1 MATNVSLEQLLSTYQ
16 VTRVISTIKQ
26 PQSRVQDY
34 LGMGMDGRNV
44 ESPGGHVAG
53 YDQFNRTRTMAK
65 GRAPAVG
72 PATSAPQVIG
82 HVAMTMARFHE
93 KIPILAEKVF
103 RTRPLG
109 QNWGAVDASGQSYI
123 TKQERFLA
131 QKFVNAREFMCS
143 RMLLGSHD
151 FLISGDDVNPVE
163 TGSGNFTVNF
173 QIPAGNKNQMAAT
186 VNSTDAA
193 IIERPWNDPAADI
206 IGQFFKM
213 NAAQEALTGRPI
225 RDVWVNSVTM
235 APLFKNT
242 GLLEAAGIANTVWSR
257 FERTEFRGPD
267 GVQDT
272 GLEVVFKGIP
282 YMAFHSYD
290 ALLVDYAGNNIKVIP
305 DNRAVILPAVDFD
318 WCSWMNGSELVM
330 ENLLD
335 QGTERF
341 GFAAWTTQ
349 VIDPAGWDLKAVLN
363 GLPALYVPN
372 CVFSPTVIY

>member
-1 MATNVSLEQLLSTYQ
+1 
-16 VTRVISTIKQ
+16 
-26 PQSRVQDY
+26 
-34 LGMGMDGRNV
+34 
-44 ESPGGHVAG
+44 
-53 YDQFNRTRTMAK
+53 
-65 GRAPAVG
+65 
-72 PATSAPQVIG
+72 
-82 HVAMTMARFHE
+82 
-93 KIPILAEKVF
+93 
-103 RTRPLG
+103 
-109 QNWGAVDASGQSYI
+109 
-123 TKQERFLA
+123 
-131 QKFVNAREFMCS
+131 
-143 RMLLGSHD
+143 MLLGKFD

-163 TGSGNFTVNF
+163 AGSGNFTVDF
-173 QIPAGNKNQMAAT
+173 QVPAGNKGQMAAT
-186 VNSTDAA
+186 VNATDAA
-193 IIERPWNDPAADI
+193 IIERSWNDPASDI

-225 RDVWVNSVTM
+225 RDVWCNSVTM

-257 FERTEFRGPD
+257 YERTEFRGPD

-272 GLEVVFKGIP
+272 GLEIVFKGIP
-282 YMAFHSYD
+282 YMTFHSYD

-372 CVFSPTVIY
+372 CVFSPTVNF